1 MCSGAGNHY
10 MSYELICVKGPLK
23 GRRWAVPSTGLK
35 VGRAAECEVTVDEVS
50 AELYHCVVE
59 VIEGVPCVNNLAS
72 DNGVEVNG
80 AFMPGAQLGP
90 SDSFRVGSNAFIVSA
105 VNAPTKKRSGLLTAL
120 PWLLVLCLG
129 GAVA

>member
-1 MCSGAGNHY
+1 
-10 MSYELICVKGPLK
+10 MSFELICVKGPLK

-80 AFMPGAQLGP
+80 AFMPR
-90 SDSFRVGSNAFIVSA
+90 SSVRRTVFVSEA
-105 VNAPTKKRSGLLTAL
+105 THSSSRR
-120 PWLLVLCLG
+120 
-129 GAVA
+129 